1 MKFHQYLINET
12 IDNYFKPEEKKK
24 YAQQVYDVL
33 EKAYKPAGGL
43 VGSGFRNVEDMIK
56 NIDMWKVFRRG
67 DEVKAVMMY
76 KDKAG
81 RKRVA
86 IATDGSKEGKDMLK
100 KMLADEYKSGRSFGE
115 VSDAS
120 LGFIKRIFS
129 EADFK
134 KFVVPFD
141 IVKETLKGKEIEDV
155 NGFIYKRKIGGE
167 WHEKIMLGN
176 PNAPHIKDTRD

>member
-1 MKFHQYLINET
+1 MKFQQYLNET

-24 YAQQVYDVL
+24 YAQQIYDIL
-33 EKAYKPAGGL
+33 KKSYERAGGL
-43 VGSGFRNVEDMIK
+43 QGSGFRSVDDMIK
-56 NIDMWKVFRRG
+56 NIPMWKVFRRG

-76 KDKAG
+76 KDAAG

-86 IATDGSKEGKDMLK
+86 IATDGSAEGKEMLK
-100 KMLADEYKSGRSFGE
+100 KMLADEYKSGRSYGE

-120 LGFIKRIFS
+120 LNFIQRIFS
-129 EADFK
+129 KEDFK

-141 IVKETLKGKEIEDV
+141 IVKKTLVGKEVEDID
-155 NGFIYKRKIGGE
+155 GFIYKRKIGGE
-167 WHEKIMLGN
+167 WHNKIMLGN